1 MTFATV
7 FKERIAQM
15 PDNINTKKD
24 IEKYYK
30 NLLKEIAEELKK
42 DKAKKPLNPYQ
53 QFVKDMQAKIKKENP
68 ELNAK
73 ERFTKIAEE
82 WQKQKN

>member
-42 DKAKKPLNPYQ
+42 DKAKKPLNTYQ

-82 WQKQKN
+82 WQKTKN

>member
-15 PDNINTKKD
+15 PDDINTKKD

-42 DKAKKPLNPYQ
+42 IKPKNLSIHINNLLR
-53 QFVKDMQAKIKKENP
+53 IC
-68 ELNAK
+68 
-73 ERFTKIAEE
+73 
-82 WQKQKN
+82 KQKLKKKIPN

>member
-15 PDNINTKKD
+15 PDDINTKKD
-24 IEKYYK
+24 IENYYK
-30 NLLKEIAEELKK
+30 N
-42 DKAKKPLNPYQ
+42 
-53 QFVKDMQAKIKKENP
+53 P
-68 ELNAK
+68 ELSAK

-82 WQKQKN
+82 WQKTKN